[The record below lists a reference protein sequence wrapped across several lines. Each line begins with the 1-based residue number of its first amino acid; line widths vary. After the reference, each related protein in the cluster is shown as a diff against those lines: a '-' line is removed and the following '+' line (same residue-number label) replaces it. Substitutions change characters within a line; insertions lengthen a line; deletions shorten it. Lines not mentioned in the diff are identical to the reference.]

1 MKPSKALATLAV
13 VATTLGL
20 GACVTVFP
28 KRPPSQLYSF
38 GLNFPARQAA
48 DTGGP
53 RLNVLRAVTTFN
65 RAAAGDRILTIN
77 GDQAGYIASSDWV
90 SPASIL
96 FDEAESRA
104 FDVDNGP
111 ARLVKPGGMSR
122 SAADL
127 RLDVQTFEAR
137 YPGDLKAA
145 PTVVVR
151 VHATLSSMSD
161 RHVIGERTF
170 ESSQPAGDNRVSAI
184 VHGFDTG
191 VTDVLTQIVN
201 WTDSQMATMPPPAG

>member
-13 VATTLGL
+13 AAMTLSL

-38 GLNFPARQAA
+38 GQNFPVRDAA
-48 DTGGP
+48 SAGGP
-53 RLNVLRAVTTFN
+53 RLSVLRSVTTFN

-77 GDQAGYIASSDWV
+77 GDQAGYIAASEWV
-90 SPASIL
+90 SPAAIM

-104 FDVDNGP
+104 FDADNGI

-145 PTVVVR
+145 PVVVVR
-151 VHATLSSMSD
+151 VHATLSSMAD
-161 RHVIGERTF
+161 RHVIAERTF
-170 ESSQPAGDNRVSAI
+170 ESKQQAGDNRVSAI

-191 VTDVLTQIVN
+191 VVEVLSQIVG
-201 WTDSQMATMPPPAG
+201 WTDSQMATVPPPA